1 MEANSQ
7 NCNMTCLYN
16 QIEEIYGKVVYS
28 YTTQIVH
35 ATRLYDRFNI
45 LKWGQL
51 ILSGLSTTGFV
62 GTLVSDCAYISWI
75 GGVISSLLLLLTAY
89 FKDKDFSLLYKK
101 HLDTANELWS
111 IRERYLSLLV
121 DFDGLSNEEIITMR
135 DELQSRLEKI
145 YKNAPLTDNKSY
157 CLAQKLLKEKESQF
171 FTREEL
177 NKMLPASLRKVD

>member
-62 GTLVSDCAYISWI
+62 GTLELIS
-75 GGVISSLLLLLTAY
+75 
-89 FKDKDFSLLYKK
+89 
-101 HLDTANELWS
+101 
-111 IRERYLSLLV
+111 
-121 DFDGLSNEEIITMR
+121 
-135 DELQSRLEKI
+135 
-145 YKNAPLTDNKSY
+145 
-157 CLAQKLLKEKESQF
+157 
-171 FTREEL
+171 
-177 NKMLPASLRKVD
+177 